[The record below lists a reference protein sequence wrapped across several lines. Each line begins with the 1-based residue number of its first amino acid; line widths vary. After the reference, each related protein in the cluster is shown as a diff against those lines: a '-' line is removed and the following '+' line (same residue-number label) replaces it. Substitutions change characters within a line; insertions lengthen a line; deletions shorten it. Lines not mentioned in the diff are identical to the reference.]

1 MTVSLYVIGTEITR
15 GIISDRHIPFL
26 SSNLTE
32 LGYTIRRGVVVPDD
46 GSIEAELE
54 VCTADSDIVLVTGGL
69 GPTADDLTRRIIA
82 REAGVQLVKNRDAWD
97 TLYKRVGERIY
108 GANEQQAYIPA
119 GFEIL
124 PNPHGTAPGFRGSFE
139 KKLSDGTVH
148 TVTVIA
154 MPGPPAELQPMFL
167 NHVRPY
173 LARLAG
179 HVEQQRDEYS
189 VYLIAEARLDE
200 LCRQCAGE
208 LEAESGTEGISWGTR
223 FQTFRIS
230 LYIQGGTASGRSL
243 FVERLRSLTGEGIIE
258 DADDTDACTLL
269 TDYLLENRLSIC
281 TAESC
286 TAGFVAKM
294 LTDRSGSSA
303 YFWGG
308 AVTYAN
314 SAKEKLAGVSP
325 KTLEN
330 YGAVSSQTACEMAD
344 GIRKASGAD
353 LGLSL
358 TGVAGPDGGS
368 EDKPVGTVW
377 IGLSS
382 AKASTVAVCLKFA
395 SISRDSARRR
405 FAIASLILCRL
416 YAQGKDVVSIAD
428 SWKYI

>member
-54 VCTADSDIVLVTGGL
+54 VCTADSDVVLVTGGL

-82 REAGVQLVKNRDAWD
+82 REAGVELVKNQEAWD
-97 TLYKRVGERIY
+97 TLYKRVGQRIY
-108 GANEQQAYIPA
+108 GANEQQAYIPR

-124 PNPHGTAPGFRGSFE
+124 PNPHGTAPGFRGSIE
-139 KKLSDGTVH
+139 KKLADGSVH
-148 TVTVIA
+148 SVTVIA

-179 HVEQQRDEYS
+179 HVDRQRDEYS
-189 VYLIAEARLDE
+189 VYLIAEAKLDE
-200 LCRQCAGE
+200 LCRQCADG
-208 LEAESGTEGISWGTR
+208 LENISWGTR
-223 FQTFRIS
+223 FQMFRIS
-230 LYIQGGTASGRSL
+230 LYIQGGSPSERSL
-243 FVERLRSLTGEGIIE
+243 FISRLRSLTGEGLVE

-269 TDYLLENRLSIC
+269 TDHLLENNLTVC

-286 TAGFVAKM
+286 TAGLVAKM

-303 YFWGG
+303 WFWGG

-314 SAKEKLAGVSP
+314 NAKEKLTGVSSQ
-325 KTLEN
+325 TLAQ
-330 YGAVSSQTACEMAD
+330 YGAVSSQTACEMAN
-344 GIRKASGAD
+344 GIRSVSGAD

-358 TGVAGPDGGS
+358 TGIAGPDGGS

-382 AKASTVAVCLKFA
+382 AKAPTAAVRLHFA

-416 YAQGKDVVSIAD
+416 YSQGKDVVSIAD